1 MIERYIKGRVGI
13 FIDESNLFH
22 SQKSSSFLIDYNKLF
37 WLLRDLDQ
45 FNKSIFLYT
54 SFIKVNENQIKFI
67 NKLVDYGYIVHS
79 KEVKEIKDL
88 NGNIF
93 KKGNLDIELALDAF
107 RFASIYDTLILF
119 SGDSDFAYLLDLLRE
134 RGKNIIVVSSKKNVS
149 RELLRRGKFI
159 DIKDLRYSIEYIK
172 STKPPK

>member
-22 SQKSSSFLIDYNKLF
+22 SQKSSGFLIDYNKLF

-45 FNKSIFLYT
+45 FNKNIFLYT

-88 NGNIF
+88 
-93 KKGNLDIELALDAF
+93 
-107 RFASIYDTLILF
+107 
-119 SGDSDFAYLLDLLRE
+119 
-134 RGKNIIVVSSKKNVS
+134 
-149 RELLRRGKFI
+149 
-159 DIKDLRYSIEYIK
+159 RYGIEYIK
-172 STKPPK
+172 NTKPPQ